1 MHAGIGRLSLVI
13 FSTLFVCLL
22 QCSSPTSPQKVVCNG
37 SITLLLENR
46 LTPNKLAEPSGV
58 VFHRQR
64 GTLFVIGDQGDI
76 EEMQL
81 DGSPVKSKHL
91 GNHDFEGITC
101 NPATGLLYAVEEN
114 NSKIYE
120 IDPVTFEKRRKF
132 SIDWTL
138 NGVEVLNPKKE
149 HMEGITF
156 IADSTHKQGG
166 LFYVVNRSRKPQ
178 DKSSPSA
185 IFELELQIAG
195 SASKPPPAKTLDVLQ
210 LDFTSLSGIYYSTSE
225 RCFYLASD
233 DNDAMYKVDRSGALQ
248 QCFDLPGDKQ
258 EGITKDDND
267 IEYIADDRG
276 NAVLKLKK

>member
-1 MHAGIGRLSLVI
+1 MVSELKRLPIIAVAFFIAFSMH
-13 FSTLFVCLL
+13 
-22 QCSSPTSPQKVVCNG
+22 CSSPTSSSNITCPDTKV
-37 SITLLLENR
+37 LLLDKK
-46 LTPNKLAEPSGV
+46 LTPDALAEPSGI

-76 EEMQL
+76 EEMRL
-81 DGSPVKSKHL
+81 DGSPVKSLHL

-120 IDPVTFEKRRKF
+120 INPVNFDKRRKF

-138 NGVEVLNPKKE
+138 NGAEVLNPKKE

-156 IADSTHKQGG
+156 IPDSTHKQGG
-166 LFYVVNRSRKPQ
+166 LFYVVNRSKKPG
-178 DKSSPSA
+178 DTESPSA

-195 SASKPPPAKTLDVLQ
+195 SASKPPPAQTLDVLQ
-210 LDFTSLSGIYYSTSE
+210 LDFTSLSGIYFSE
-225 RCFYLASD
+225 VEQSFYLASD
-233 DNDAMYKVDRSGALQ
+233 DNDAMYRIDRAGALQ

-258 EGITKDDND
+258 EGITKDDD
-267 IEYIADDRG
+267 GIDYIADDRG